1 MLRDIIVIGSGPAGY
16 SAGIYAA
23 RAGRNPL
30 LITGMQ
36 QGGQLMITSEIENY
50 PGFASISGPELMEN
64 MRLHAESAGVE
75 MVMDVVSELNTDER
89 PFKVKCESGV
99 TYEAKSVIIATGAS
113 AKWLGLES
121 ETKYRGRGVSACATC
136 DGFFFR
142 NKTVAIIGG
151 GNTAIEEGVY
161 LANLAKKVYIIHRG
175 SKFRAEKIMQ
185 DRLLS
190 NDNVEVFWNCTT
202 QEILGDEKKV
212 TGIRLKN
219 SNDNS
224 VFDVDLDGVFV
235 AIGYAPNTS
244 VFGDK
249 FKTDEWGYI
258 VTEPWSTLTSVNGI
272 FAAGDVRDHVF
283 RQAITSAGQGCMA
296 ALEADRY
303 IAAIEADSH
312 IAER

>member
-1 MLRDIIVIGSGPAGY
+1 MECVVLRNIIIIGSGPAGY

-23 RAGRNPL
+23 RAGHNPL

-50 PGFASISGPELMEN
+50 PGFAKISGPELMEN
-64 MRLHAESAGVE
+64 MRQHAESAGVE
-75 MVMDVVSELNTDER
+75 MVMDVVSELNVDSK
-89 PFKVKCESGV
+89 PFTIKCESGAV
-99 TYEAKSVIIATGAS
+99 YQAKSVIIATGAS

-161 LANLAKKVYIIHRG
+161 LANIAKKVYIIHRG
-175 SKFRAEKIMQ
+175 SSFRAEKIMQ
-185 DRLLS
+185 DRLLNNS
-190 NDNVEVFWNCTT
+190 NVEVLWNCTT
-202 QEILGDEKKV
+202 QEILGDERKV
-212 TGIRLKN
+212 TGIRLKR
-219 SNDNS
+219 STDNEI
-224 VFDVDLDGVFV
+224 FDVALDGVFV
-235 AIGYAPNTS
+235 AIGHAPNTS

-303 IAAIEADSH
+303 ISSL
-312 IAER
+312 